1 MAIMEVPRTRLTGAQ
16 DMPQESGG
24 AIKNLRELR
33 DRVDVGRHRA
43 EIIEGQLIVSAM
55 PVIWH
60 EKACIWLDDQLRDFC
75 RAKGWFVDRG
85 SEIEL
90 PPTSDLIEPDLLVL
104 RDGDSL
110 PSLVSIRPLDHV
122 VLVAE
127 VVSASSLRID
137 RGVKPRLRALAGVP
151 FYLLVDRFADPLS
164 VSLYGQPCAEGYTA
178 ITTVGVGEK
187 LHLPEP
193 FGITLDTSALPFP
206 G

>member
-1 MAIMEVPRTRLTGAQ
+1 MAIMEEPRTRPPGAQ
-16 DMPQESGG
+16 DVPRESGG

-33 DRVDVGRHRA
+33 DRIDVGRHGA

-75 RAKGWFVDRG
+75 RAKGWLVDRG
-85 SEIEL
+85 AEIEL
-90 PPTSDLIEPDLLVL
+90 PPAGDLIEPDLLVL
-104 RDGDSL
+104 RDGDNL
-110 PSLVSIRPLDHV
+110 PNLVSIRPLDQV

-127 VVSASSLRID
+127 IVSASSIRID
-137 RGVKPRLRALAGVP
+137 REVKPRLCAQAGVP
-151 FYLLVDRFADPLS
+151 FYLLVDRFTDPPS
-164 VSLYGQPCAEGYTA
+164 VSLHGGSDDEGYAT
-178 ITTVGVGEK
+178 ITTVGVCEK

-193 FGITLDTSALPFP
+193 FGITLDTSALPLP